1 MGDSSVHQA
10 GPGPLLQQRQALLS
24 RIVAAQKQ
32 GIGIGAYMSEFNRI
46 EGQVK
51 DGQPASAYESRVA
64 SLSANLD
71 EQLKRG
77 QILKT
82 QRPVAPV
89 LKMSS
94 QPTGRGVSPAGGSGL
109 GSLGINPN
117 DPMLEK
123 LKQKYGSQINQIPGG
138 LNGLGKLGPQERE
151 KLLDSDIGKQLIKK
165 YLGN

>member
-1 MGDSSVHQA
+1 VHEA
-10 GPGPLLQQRQALLS
+10 GPGPLLEQRKALLA

-32 GIGIGAYMSEFNRI
+32 GIGIGTYMSEFNRI
-46 EGQVK
+46 EGLVK
-51 DGQPASAYESRVA
+51 DGQPAGAYESRVA
-64 SLSANLD
+64 SLSSSLD
-71 EQLKRG
+71 DQLKRG

-82 QRPVAPV
+82 QRPVAPP
-89 LKMSS
+89 LRMSS
-94 QPTGRGVSPAGGSGL
+94 QSTGRGGGSAGNGL

-117 DPMLEK
+117 DPMLDK

-138 LNGLGKLGPQERE
+138 LGGLGNLKPQDRE

>member
-1 MGDSSVHQA
+1 
-10 GPGPLLQQRQALLS
+10 LLEQRKALLA

-32 GIGIGAYMSEFNRI
+32 GIGIGTYMSEFNRI
-46 EGQVK
+46 EGLVK
-51 DGQPASAYESRVA
+51 DGQPAGAYESRVA

-71 EQLKRG
+71 DQLKRG

-82 QRPVAPV
+82 QRPVAPP
-89 LKMSS
+89 LRMSS
-94 QPTGRGVSPAGGSGL
+94 QPTGRGGSAGNGL

-117 DPMLEK
+117 DPMLDK

-138 LNGLGKLGPQERE
+138 LGGLGNLKPQDRE